1 MAKKT
6 PLQIFVEKDR
16 NTRKANR
23 IKAREKYNKEEYKNG
38 GFVEKPTT
46 LKQNPDEEED
56 NYITYKMLA
65 ENGGKYRILQ
75 VVSEPYVKNPDAFNY
90 ETRVNSD
97 AKHPDGV
104 GGYMAI
110 RNSVLA
116 AYNQGAQE
124 VVIRFKAKYKDKDIR
139 RGLRSL
145 FKSSDYMEVITV
157 IFIYPDGNIKIIDI
171 KSLRE
176 SYKSEEGK
184 PTK

>member
-6 PLQIFVEKDR
+6 PLQILVEKDR
-16 NTRKANR
+16 NTREANR
-23 IKAREKYNKEEYKNG
+23 IKAREKYNKEECKNG
-38 GFVEKPTT
+38 GFVERPTT
-46 LKQNPDEEED
+46 LKQNPDEESD

-65 ENGGKYRILQ
+65 ENGERYRIWP
-75 VVSEPYVKNPDAFNY
+75 VVSKPYVKNPDAFNY
-90 ETRVNSD
+90 KTRVISD
-97 AKHPDGV
+97 AKHPDGE

-116 AYNQGAQE
+116 AYEQGAQE

-145 FKSSDYMEVITV
+145 FKGSDYKEVVKV
-157 IFIYPDGNIKIIDI
+157 IFIYPDGNIKPINI

-176 SYKSEEGK
+176 GYKSEEGK